1 MKPFHILIAEDDV
14 WYSEFLE
21 YQIRLIDESC
31 TISKVH
37 TGKELITSLS
47 SKPDIVTLD
56 YSLPDY
62 TGAELLKRILQESP
76 STQVIVISG
85 QNDVSVAVGLLKDG
99 AYDYI
104 VKDVDTKERIWKTI
118 MNLRERNELTREVE
132 LLREAVH
139 DKHNFDKTIIGQS
152 AAIRGI
158 FSLLEKAS
166 NSSINVSITGETGTG
181 KEMIAKAIHYNS
193 THRKGPFVAVN
204 LGAIPRELVES
215 ELFGHE
221 KGSFTGAIQQRIGK
235 FEEAENGTLFLD
247 EIGEMDLT
255 MQVKLLRVLQERE
268 VTRVGGNKTIKINCR
283 IISATHKD
291 LEREVEKGNFRQD
304 LFYRLIG
311 LPVELP
317 PLRQR
322 GNDVILLA
330 NHFIALLCK
339 EQHTPLKKLAE
350 DAVDKMMNYTFP
362 GNVRELRSIMELAVV
377 LCDGDTIQAHD
388 LKFHSTG
395 SIERLS
401 ESNMTLHQI
410 TMHLIHSKL
419 AKYNNDTGR
428 VARELDI
435 GKSTIYRLL
444 KEEKEAT
451 MQPKESAT

>member
-37 TGKELITSLS
+37 TGKELISSLS

-56 YSLPDY
+56 YSLPDH

-268 VTRVGGNKTIKINCR
+268 VTKVGGNKTIKINCR

-330 NHFIALLCK
+330 NHFISQLSK
-339 EQHTPLKKLAE
+339 EQQTSLKKLDE
-350 DAVDKMMNYTFP
+350 DAVDKLMNYTFP
-362 GNVRELRSIMELAVV
+362 GNVRELRSILELAVV

-444 KEEKEAT
+444 KEEKEVT

>member
-37 TGKELITSLS
+37 TGKELISSLS

-339 EQHTPLKKLAE
+339 EQHTPLKKLDE